1 MAGIGGTASEP
12 LSSPLPTPAA
22 RSLLPAGAP
31 RALHVMAKPTG
42 ATCNLD
48 CDYCFFLSKE
58 MLYPGSRFRMA
69 ADLQETYLRQL
80 LAAHRGLPEVIV
92 AWQGG
97 EPTLMG
103 LDFFRRSVE
112 LLRELTPSGQTV
124 LHTLQTNGT
133 LLDDAWGDFL
143 AEHRFLVG
151 ISIDGPREIHDRY
164 RVDKGG
170 KPTFDRVMRGL
181 DVLRRHGVE
190 HNILTTVHAAN
201 EAKGREVYRFL
212 RDECGASY
220 LQFIP
225 IVERATPEM
234 LPLANAGWGD
244 RGRARPLYVLEGSL
258 VTERTVSP
266 VGYGRFHVDV
276 FEEWLRGD
284 IGEVYVQM
292 FDNAL
297 ANWVGE
303 PGSMCVHAETCG
315 QQLALEHNGDLYSCD
330 HFVEPRFR
338 LGNIRELP
346 ILDMAAS
353 ARQRAFGQAK
363 RDTLTAYCRSCDV
376 RFACHGG
383 CPKDRF
389 ATTPDGELG
398 LHYLC
403 PSYKLFF
410 RHVRPVMERMRALL
424 AAGRAPSEVV
434 AETRAA
440 DAKRGRNEP
449 CPCGSGRKWKACH
462 GTTVTL

>member
-1 MAGIGGTASEP
+1 MT
-12 LSSPLPTPAA
+12 SPLPVPA
-22 RSLLPAGAP
+22 RSLLPASAS
-31 RALHVMAKPTG
+31 RAFHVMAKPSG

-69 ADLQETYLRQL
+69 QDLQETYLRQL
-80 LAAHRGLPEVIV
+80 LAAHRGVPEVIV

-112 LLRELTPSGQTV
+112 LLEELKQPGQTV
-124 LHTLQTNGT
+124 LNTIQTNGT
-133 LLDDAWGDFL
+133 LLTDEWGAFL
-143 AEHRFLVG
+143 KEHRFLVG
-151 ISIDGPREIHDRY
+151 ISIDGPREIHDAY

-181 DVLRRHGVE
+181 DVLRRHGVDY
-190 HNILTTVHAAN
+190 NILTTVHAAN
-201 EAKGREVYRFL
+201 ETRGREVYRFL
-212 RDECGASY
+212 RDECGGTF

-225 IVERATPEM
+225 IVERATPET
-234 LPLANAGWGD
+234 LAAANAGWGD
-244 RGRARPLYVLEGSL
+244 RGKLRPLYVLDGSL

-266 VGYGRFHVDV
+266 AGYGRFHIDV
-276 FEEWLRGD
+276 FEEWVRRD

-292 FDNAL
+292 FDTAL

-303 PGSMCVHAETCG
+303 PGAMCVHSETCG
-315 QQLALEHNGDLYSCD
+315 SQLALEHNGDLYSCD
-330 HFVEPRFR
+330 HFVEPRFK

-346 ILDMAAS
+346 ILDLVTS
-353 ARQRAFGQAK
+353 DQQRRFGQDK
-363 RDTLTAYCRSCDV
+363 RESLPAFCRSCDV

-389 ATTPDGELG
+389 TMTPDGEPG

-410 RHVRPVMERMRALL
+410 GHIDPVMRRMRDLL
-424 AAGRAPSEVV
+424 AAGRAPSLVV

-440 DAKRGRNEP
+440 DARRGRNDA
-449 CPCGSGRKWKACH
+449 CPCASGRKWKACH
-462 GTTVTL
+462 GTAA